1 MRLPWLLGKDLVLD
15 SLMIKKGIAFLASA
29 DLTRSWT
36 HDFCDP
42 MPILPKDYFTFG
54 MTSFGLYAITFS
66 AVPMFMPSTWV
77 FYNLINNMDDLTK
90 RKRDYIMN
98 QRERKIEKIYKV
110 L

>member
-1 MRLPWLLGKDLVLD
+1 MRLPWLMSKDLVFE
-15 SLMIKKGIAFLASA
+15 SRTIKKGIAFLASV

-54 MTSFGLYAITFS
+54 MISFGLYAVNLSTL
-66 AVPMFMPSTWV
+66 PMFMPSAWV
-77 FYNLINNMDDLTK
+77 LYNLINNMDDLTK
-90 RKRDYIMN
+90 RKRDYNMHQN
-98 QRERKIEKIYKV
+98 KDEKDRKD